1 MDSLRT
7 TSLWFAIALSAISLP
22 SHAKPFENTMA
33 QRLQAC
39 TACHGDQGRAGPDG
53 YYPRL
58 AGKPAGYL
66 YNQLVN
72 FREGRRHYGL
82 MTGLVDTLSDDY
94 LREIAH
100 YFSALELSYPKPVPS
115 TASTAVLAR
124 GQQLATRGDAAKSL
138 PACTQCHGTQL
149 TGVLP
154 QTPGLVGLP
163 RDYLNAQLGGWKTG
177 QRRAHA
183 PDCMADIAKKLSDAD
198 ANAVTHWLSS
208 QVVPSPAHPA
218 NVPPQRKPEEAEVRC
233 GKATEQ
239 TQTIVPSRKL
249 DTLASKGA
257 YLARIGNCAACH
269 TARGGAAMAGGK
281 RLDTD
286 FGSFYTSNL
295 TPHPSRGI
303 GAWTPE
309 DFWQAMHH
317 GKSRNGR
324 LLYPA
329 FPYTNYTQL
338 KREDTDA
345 LLTYLRT
352 LPASDQANRAHEMSW
367 PYSAPWALAMW
378 RWLYFK
384 PAPEVRSNTELSAA
398 ARGSYLVNGL
408 GHCSACHAPRNRL
421 GAITAEQLSG
431 AEVPGSGWL
440 APAVGS
446 RSRNKRWTQGD
457 LVQYLQQGQSV
468 HGNANGPMAE
478 VVLGSTQYL
487 TDGDAR
493 AMAAYLVPGTAVGP
507 TVPAVLPTAPESKN
521 STGLGSRL
529 YEKHCA
535 TCHGA
540 EGQGVIGAYPP
551 LAGNST
557 VNAATASNLV
567 QITLQGGFAPAT
579 AGNPQ
584 PFGMPP
590 FQLQLSNQELAS
602 LLTFIRGAWENA
614 AAPVSEF
621 DINKLHPS
629 QTH

>member
-1 MDSLRT
+1 MDLLRT
-7 TSLWFAIALSAISLP
+7 LPLWFAIALSAISLS
-22 SHAKPFENTMA
+22 SHAKPFENTLA

-100 YFSALELSYPKPVPS
+100 YFSALDLPYVKPLPA
-115 TASTAVLAR
+115 TASAAVLAR

-218 NVPPQRKPEEAEVRC
+218 NAPPPRKPGEPEVRC
-233 GKATEQ
+233 GKPEAQTPTEVGKP
-239 TQTIVPSRKL
+239 TL
-249 DTLASKGA
+249 DALASKGA

-269 TARGGAAMAGGK
+269 TARGGDAMAGGK
-281 RLDTD
+281 RLATD

-295 TPHPSRGI
+295 TPHPTRGL
-303 GAWTPE
+303 GAWTSD
-309 DFWQAMHH
+309 DFWQALHH
-317 GKSRNGR
+317 GKSRDGR

-329 FPYTNYTQL
+329 FPYTNYTQVT
-338 KREDTDA
+338 REDSDA
-345 LLTYLRT
+345 LFAYFRT
-352 LPASDQANRAHEMSW
+352 LPASNQANRAQELRW
-367 PYSAPWALAMW
+367 PYNTQWALGVW

-384 PAPEVRSNTELSAA
+384 PAPEVRSNTELTAA
-398 ARGSYLVNGL
+398 ERGSYLVHGL
-408 GHCSACHAPRNRL
+408 GHCSACHTPRNRL
-421 GAITAEQLSG
+421 GATTGDQLTG

-440 APAVGS
+440 APDVGD
-446 RSRNKRWTQGD
+446 RSSTKRWTQGD
-457 LVQYLQQGQSV
+457 MVQYLQRGQSV
-468 HGNANGPMAE
+468 HGTANGPMAE

-487 TDGDAR
+487 TDRDAR
-493 AMAAYLVPGTAVGP
+493 AMAAYLVPSTSLIP
-507 TVPAVLPTAPESKN
+507 SSPAVLPTIQTTNTTTS
-521 STGLGSRL
+521 LGPRL

-535 TCHGA
+535 NCHGA
-540 EGQGVIGAYPP
+540 AGQGVAGAYPA

-602 LLTFIRGAWENA
+602 LLTFIRSAWGNTA
-614 AAPVSEF
+614 LPVSEF

-629 QTH
+629 QKH